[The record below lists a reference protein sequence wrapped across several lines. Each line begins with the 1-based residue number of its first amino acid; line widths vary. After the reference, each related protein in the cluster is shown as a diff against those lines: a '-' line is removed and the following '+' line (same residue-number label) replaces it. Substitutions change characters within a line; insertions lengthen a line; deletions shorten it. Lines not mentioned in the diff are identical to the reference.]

1 MDMLVGGSDT
11 SSNTI
16 EFAMAEMINKPEVM
30 KRVEDELE
38 GVVGKDNMVEESHI
52 HKLPYLLDVMKETLQ
67 LHRTVPLLVPHCPSE
82 ATSAGGY
89 TIPKGSRVFVN
100 VWAIHRDPSIWEKP
114 LVFDLER
121 FLDAKWDFS
130 GNDFSY
136 FPFGSGRRICLGI
149 PMAER
154 SVLYF
159 LATLVH
165 MFDWTVPK
173 GEKLDISEKF
183 GLTLKKE
190 TPLVAIPIPRLS
202 NPDLYQYN

>member
-1 MDMLVGGSDT
+1 MLVGGSDT
-11 SSNTI
+11 SSNTV
-16 EFAMAEMINKPEVM
+16 EFAMAEIMHKPEVM
-30 KRVEDELE
+30 KRVQDELE
-38 GVVGKDNMVEESHI
+38 GVVGKDNMVEESHL
-52 HKLPYLLDVMKETLQ
+52 HKLPYLLAVMKETLR
-67 LHRTVPLLVPHCPSE
+67 LHPTVPLLVPHCPSE
-82 ATSAGGY
+82 ATSTGGY

-114 LVFDLER
+114 LESDPER
-121 FLDAKWDFS
+121 FLDAKWDFC

-136 FPFGSGRRICLGI
+136 FPFGSGRRICVGI

-165 MFDWTVPK
+165 MFNWTVPE

-183 GLTLKKE
+183 GITLKKKI
-190 TPLVAIPIPRLS
+190 PLVAIPTPRLS
-202 NPDLYQYN
+202 NPDLYQ